1 LNRRAAEAGNAA
13 MRAWALRSDA
23 LGAWR
28 SGGLAVKI
36 EFEFALDFSRIVPYR
51 SSVSVNEPEVE

>member
-1 LNRRAAEAGNAA
+1 